1 MIYLIIISLI
11 FVIVLHL
18 SQMIEF
24 ETKKRAINN
33 KRMSR
38 YL

>member
-1 MIYLIIISLI
+1 MIISFI

-24 ETKKRAINN
+24 EMKKRAINN